1 MKIIATIKAIDRHPF
16 SYSSSSDGVFSL
28 YQSNGC
34 FNFISHSFLS
44 PFEEITSTIQPHFV
58 HFLCALL
65 GLFIHLCPFLFSA
78 PNFVPLLNPII
89 TPFPVNIYE
98 LADIHIVY
106 TEILGSFL
114 VTIRKLPFKS
124 ACITNHQTIIFI
136 TSITP

>member
-1 MKIIATIKAIDRHPF
+1 MQH
-16 SYSSSSDGVFSL
+16 SVYYYSVLYFHNQIQLGHSSDLLPLLSV
-28 YQSNGC
+28 YTKTC
-34 FNFISHSFLS
+34 S
-44 PFEEITSTIQPHFV
+44 PFEEVMSTIQPHFV

-65 GLFIHLCPFLFSA
+65 GLFIHLCPFLFFA

-124 ACITNHQTIIFI
+124 ACITNHQAIIFI